1 MSDSLQL
8 HELQHARLPCPLPS
22 PGACSNSYSLS
33 QWCHPTISSSIVSF
47 SSYLQSSK
55 ASESFPMS
63 QFFEAGAQ
71 SIRASVSAS
80 VLPVNIQNWF
90 PLWLTGLT
98 SLQSKGLSRIFLDTT
113 VQKHQIFGAQPSL
126 CLAYL
131 SSCLEND
138 DVQLGP
144 WRQGLLLFSDSASK
158 DWNSVRHTVGA
169 HCVLGHVQ
177 LFAAP
182 GTVGHQAPLSTGL
195 PR

>member
-1 MSDSLQL
+1 MSDSLQP

-22 PGACSNSYSLS
+22 PGACSNSCPLSL
-33 QWCHPTISSSIVSF
+33 WCHPTISSSIVPF

-55 ASESFPMS
+55 ASASFPVS

-80 VLPVNIQNWF
+80 VLPMNIQNWF
-90 PLWLTGLT
+90 PLWLTGLI
-98 SLQSKGLSRIFLDTT
+98 SLQSKGLSRIFSNTT
-113 VQKHQIFGAQPSL
+113 LQKHQIFGAQPSL
-126 CLAYL
+126 CSVYL
-131 SSCLEND
+131 SSCLENN

-144 WRQGLLLFSDSASK
+144 WRQGLLLSSDSASK

-169 HCVLGHVQ
+169 HCVLSNVQ

-182 GTVGHQAPLSTGL
+182 GIVGHQAPLSTGL